1 MNSTLEHPGIGT
13 DRLYGKYRAVV
24 AKIDDPQKRGR
35 IQVTVADV
43 LGTGIS
49 STWALPCVPMAAPN
63 AGVFVIPPVGALV
76 WVEFEQGDVDYP
88 IWTGGF
94 WGESS
99 ELPEMALSPEPNGTD
114 GQNIVLRSSGGQVLA
129 VSDASA
135 SSSAG
140 GIVLKSA
147 GGASLVVNDSG
158 IYLDNGQGATV
169 KLVGSEVSVNQ
180 GALSVR

>member
-1 MNSTLEHPGIGT
+1 MNNSLEHP
-13 DRLYGKYRAVV
+13 DALRWYGKYRAVV
-24 AKIDDPQKRGR
+24 TANDDPQKRGR

-43 LGTGIS
+43 LGTKIS
-49 STWALPCVPMAAPN
+49 STWALPCLPMAAPN
-63 AGVFVIPPVGALV
+63 AGVFVVPPVGALV

-88 IWTGGF
+88 VWTGGF

-99 ELPEMALSPEPNGTD
+99 NLPEMALSPEPNGS
-114 GQNIVLRSSGGQVLA
+114 GQNIVLRTTGGQGLA

-147 GGASLVVNDSG
+147 GGAMLIVNDSG
-158 IYLDNGQGATV
+158 IYLDNGQGATIQ
-169 KLVGSEVSVNQ
+169 LVGSEVSVNQ

>member
-1 MNSTLEHPGIGT
+1 MNATLEQDPYT
-13 DRLYGKYRAVV
+13 TRFYGKYRAVV
-24 AKIDDPQKRGR
+24 SNVDDPEKRGR
-35 IQVTVADV
+35 IRATVADV
-43 LGTGIS
+43 LGTKIS
-49 STWALPCVPMAAPN
+49 STWALPCVPMAAPG
-63 AGVFVIPPVGALV
+63 AGVFVIPPVGAFV

-99 ELPEMALSPEPNGTD
+99 DVPKMATSPEPNATP
-114 GQNIVLRSSGGQVLA
+114 GQNIVLQTSGGQVLA

-135 SSSAG
+135 SSSQG

-147 GGASLVVNDSG
+147 GGAMIVVNDSG

-169 KLVGSEVSVNQ
+169 WLKGSEVAINQ
-180 GALSVR
+180 DALTVR